1 MIAKERMYLT
11 ADRKK
16 LVGEGDKRAA
26 SLYATPGTE
35 IPESAAKLF
44 GLVDGELGKGGKV
57 ASEGKSGGKEKQP
70 RPNKE
75 KQPDGD
81 KGGGDGAG
89 AKDAADDLTRVK
101 FVGAASA
108 KALAAAGFA
117 TVAQLAAIDPEQPPA
132 VEGLGAVN
140 WAGIVASAK
149 ELAAAAA
156 KQEGAG
162 Q

>member
-1 MIAKERMYLT
+1 MIAKQRMYLT

-44 GLVDGELGKGGKV
+44 GLVNGELGKGGKV
-57 ASEGKSGGKEKQP
+57 ASEDKGGGKEKQP
-70 RPNKE
+70 SPNKE

-81 KGGGDGAG
+81 KGAGAG
-89 AKDAADDLTRVK
+89 TKGATADDLTRVK

-117 TVAQLAAIDPEQPPA
+117 TVAQLAAIDPENPPA

-149 ELAAAAA
+149 ELAAASA
-156 KQEGAG
+156 KQEGGAR
-162 Q
+162 